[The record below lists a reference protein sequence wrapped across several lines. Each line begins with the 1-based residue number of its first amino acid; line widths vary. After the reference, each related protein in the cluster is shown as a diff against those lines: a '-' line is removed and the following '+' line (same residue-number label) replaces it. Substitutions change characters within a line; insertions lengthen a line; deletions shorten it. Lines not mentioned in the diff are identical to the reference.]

1 MDLLETDMDDM
12 TRQIEREEAEYQ
24 RAEEKRKRQ
33 YEILKKRIQ
42 YIYEEGEVTY
52 LDILSESEN
61 HW

>member
-33 YEILKKRIQ
+33 YEILKSGSSIFMKKVKLPIW
-42 YIYEEGEVTY
+42 IFF
-52 LDILSESEN
+52 
-61 HW
+61 